1 MIARRLSA
9 VLLVVAL
16 MVVAFCAGVI
26 VRSQGTVTV
35 AASVPAVQA
44 QALYAGTGVL
54 VNVPDGVYET
64 EEVAA

>member
-35 AASVPAVQA
+35 TAGAPEVQA
-44 QALYAGTGVL
+44 QALYAGTGFL
-54 VNVPDGVYET
+54 VNVPDEIYGT
-64 EEVAA
+64 EEVSA